1 MTWFKWTGLV
11 LALLLLAGA
20 GAAAFGVWRWRVGSQ
35 ALLASLEAAC
45 IPHVTTRYDAR
56 ELEGLPAPVQRYFRA
71 ALKDGQPIIE
81 AASLEQAG
89 SMNMSETGESWKPFT
104 SRQRV
109 ITQRPGFDW
118 DARIA
123 MFPGV
128 PVHVHDAY
136 VAGAGLLRGAIY
148 GLIPVV
154 NMAGTP
160 EAARGELLRFFAEA
174 VWCPTALLPSQ
185 GVQWRAVD
193 DDSARATLTD
203 GPVAVTLLFT
213 FNRDGLVAGI
223 RADARDRVINGK
235 ASSLPW
241 QGRFS
246 AYAVQEGMQVP
257 MQGEVA
263 WVFADGEKTYWR
275 GTTTRLRYEFAK
287 QGSPCP
293 GSIAAESTHAV

>member
-1 MTWFKWTGLV
+1 MTGFKWTMLV

-20 GAAAFGVWRWRVGSQ
+20 AAVAFGVWRWRADSQ
-35 ALLASLEAAC
+35 ALLARLEAAR
-45 IPHVTTRYDAR
+45 IPHAVTRYDAR
-56 ELEGLPAPVQRYFRA
+56 ELDGLPAPVQRYFRA

-81 AASLEQAG
+81 AALLTHAG
-89 SMNMSETGESWKPFT
+89 QMNMSETGESWKPFT
-104 SRQRV
+104 SHQRV
-109 ITQRPGFDW
+109 ITLRPGFDW

-128 PVHVHDAY
+128 PVFVHDAY
-136 VAGAGLLRGAIY
+136 VAGEGLLQGAIY

-185 GVQWRAVD
+185 GVRWEAVD
-193 DDSARATLTD
+193 EHSARAFLTD
-203 GPVAVTLLFT
+203 GPVALNLLFT

-223 RADARDRVINGK
+223 RADARDRVVNGQ

-246 AYAVQEGMQVP
+246 NYAVQDGMQVP

-263 WVFADGEKTYWR
+263 WVFAEGEKTYWR
-275 GTTTRLRYEFAK
+275 GTTTSLRHEFAK
-287 QGSPCP
+287 
-293 GSIAAESTHAV
+293 

>member
-1 MTWFKWTGLV
+1 MIWLKWSVLL
-11 LALLLLAGA
+11 LALLLVAGA
-20 GAAAFGVWRWRVGSQ
+20 GAATFGVWRWRVDSR
-35 ALLASLEAAC
+35 ALLARLEAAR

-56 ELEGLPAPVQRYFRA
+56 ELDGLPAPVQRYFRA

-81 AASLEQAG
+81 AASLTHVG
-89 SMNMSETGESWKPFT
+89 TMNMSETGESWKTFT

-136 VAGAGLLRGAIY
+136 VAGAGLLRGAIF

-185 GVQWRAVD
+185 GVRWQAVD
-193 DDSARATLTD
+193 EQSARATLTD
-203 GPVAVTLLFT
+203 GPVVLTLLFT

-223 RADARDRVINGK
+223 RADARDRIVNGK

-246 AYAVQEGMQVP
+246 AYSTHGGMQVP

-263 WVFADGEKTYWR
+263 WVFAEGEKTYWR
-275 GTTTRLRYEFAK
+275 GTTTSLRYEFAK
-287 QGSPCP
+287 
-293 GSIAAESTHAV
+293 